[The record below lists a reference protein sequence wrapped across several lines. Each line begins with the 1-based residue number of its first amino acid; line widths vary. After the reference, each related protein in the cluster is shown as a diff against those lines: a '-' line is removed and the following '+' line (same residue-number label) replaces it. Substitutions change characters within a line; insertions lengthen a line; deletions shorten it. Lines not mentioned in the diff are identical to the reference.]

1 MNLEN
6 LILELIKL
14 HSSNSQCSLT
24 NRDIMDK
31 VNAKSIASVDRA
43 LARLKVKGL
52 IETKKQRIILTKT
65 K

>member
-6 LILELIKL
+6 SILELIKL
-14 HSSNSQCSLT
+14 HMSNSQCSLT

>member
-6 LILELIKL
+6 SILELIKL
-14 HSSNSQCSLT
+14 HSSNFQCSLT